1 MPPRE
6 NTLRQAPA
14 LPAGVVTFLLTDVE
28 SSTRLWREATG
39 AADVMA
45 RQGELI
51 AAAVARHGGHPA
63 VEQGEGD
70 STVSAFARASDA
82 LSAALDAQR
91 ALAAEPWPDG
101 AAVRVRMAVHTGE
114 PELRVPGRYDGPALI
129 RCARLRGLAHGTQVL
144 VSAAA
149 REVVGDAV
157 PTGSSLI
164 ERETVR
170 LDGFDRRERVYQLCH
185 PDLPA
190 ALEPLRTVR
199 GAVTAMWPTPLIGR
213 TRERAQ
219 VAGLLEA
226 NRLVT
231 ITGAGGAGKT
241 RLACAVA
248 EDVADRVPDGVVF
261 VELARLGDDEQVAS
275 AVAAACGIREAPGVP
290 AAEHLANA
298 LAGS

>member
-6 NTLRQAPA
+6 NTSRRAPA

-82 LSAALDAQR
+82 LAAALDAQR

-114 PELRVPGRYDGPALI
+114 PELRVPGRYDGAGAHPL
-129 RCARLRGLAHGTQVL
+129 CA
-144 VSAAA
+144 
-149 REVVGDAV
+149 
-157 PTGSSLI
+157 
-164 ERETVR
+164 
-170 LDGFDRRERVYQLCH
+170 
-185 PDLPA
+185 
-190 ALEPLRTVR
+190 
-199 GAVTAMWPTPLIGR
+199 
-213 TRERAQ
+213 
-219 VAGLLEA
+219 
-226 NRLVT
+226 
-231 ITGAGGAGKT
+231 
-241 RLACAVA
+241 
-248 EDVADRVPDGVVF
+248 
-261 VELARLGDDEQVAS
+261 LARPRA
-275 AVAAACGIREAPGVP
+275 R
-290 AAEHLANA
+290 H
-298 LAGS
+298 AGARVGRPRVRWWAMRFPRARA